1 MTKWNITIQS
11 QRIEIFA
18 FYWQA
23 FRIPS
28 ISAINATLHSQH
40 CASEIINLC
49 IVLNS
54 SGLAPCSI
62 DFISSRMLSFSCL
75 IKSIPKILVLI
86 LPKELLEPNGKLST
100 TLPEGATLW
109 FQYSTHRW
117 LGSWASMA
125 WKFQNVIEHQK

>member
-40 CASEIINLC
+40 CASELSNLC

-54 SGLAPCSI
+54 SGLALCSI
-62 DFISSRMLSFSCL
+62 NFISSRMSSFSCL
-75 IKSIPKILVLI
+75 IKSIPKFLVLI
-86 LPKELLEPNGKLST
+86 IIPLEPYVKLST